1 MWNNGSNFSQIT
13 ATTSGDYYAQV
24 MNADGCTA
32 YSDTVTVEV
41 FPTPPTPSISY
52 TANDTLMTS
61 SEVTGNQWYFNGN
74 MMPGETGQTLRP
86 LNLGNFSVRVVDTNG
101 CEGDMSA
108 MQFYNSVGFEEALAN
123 QIRLF
128 PNPTSG
134 AVTLELGA
142 VKVASVRIYDARG
155 RLLESVSS
163 CPSNCRLELGSF
175 EDGMYQLV
183 VHTEEG
189 ITITKPVVLQK

>member
-1 MWNNGSNFSQIT
+1 MWNNGSGFSQIM
-13 ATTSGDYYAQV
+13 ATTSGDYYTQV
-24 MNADGCTA
+24 MNADGCSA
-32 YSDTVTVEV
+32 YSDTVSVTV

-52 TANDTLMTS
+52 TANDTLMIS
-61 SEVTGNQWYFNGN
+61 SELTGNQWYFNGN
-74 MMPGETGQTLRP
+74 MMLGETGQTLRP
-86 LNLGNFSVRVVDTNG
+86 LNLGNYSVRVVDSNS

-108 MQFYNSVGFEEALAN
+108 MQFYNSIGLEESLVD
-123 QIRLF
+123 QIKLY

-142 VKVASVRIYDARG
+142 VNVASIRIYDARG

-163 CPSNCRLELGSF
+163 CPSNCRLELGNF

-183 VHTEEG
+183 ILTEEG
-189 ITITKPVVLQK
+189 KTVTKPVVLQR